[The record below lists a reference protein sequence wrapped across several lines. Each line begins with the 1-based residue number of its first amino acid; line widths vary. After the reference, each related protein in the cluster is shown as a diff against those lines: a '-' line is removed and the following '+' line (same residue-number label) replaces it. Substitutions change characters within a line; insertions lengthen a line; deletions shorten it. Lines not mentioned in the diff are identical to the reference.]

1 MQWNHTKTRGL
12 PKNIKNFKT
21 GSRLLV
27 LDAVDLVIEPAGRN
41 YWWRVYSYAFCTTDT
56 QALLNWR
63 ISTSP
68 RIDTSTAAFCSTMS
82 FARRTAAV
90 VQQCSRKQPRQQSSR
105 RRSDEIENEP
115 PPRQQLSR
123 PSLTTFEDR
132 VTSVTQELVGAYA
145 QRTTQLEAEVSGLRS
160 DLERR
165 KRAEAEVAAER
176 DRLEDLLRRCD
187 ADLDEERAAAREALL
202 AVELVEEALRA

>member
-1 MQWNHTKTRGL
+1 
-12 PKNIKNFKT
+12 
-21 GSRLLV
+21 
-27 LDAVDLVIEPAGRN
+27 
-41 YWWRVYSYAFCTTDT
+41 
-56 QALLNWR
+56 
-63 ISTSP
+63 
-68 RIDTSTAAFCSTMS
+68 MS

-90 VQQCSRKQPRQQSSR
+90 VQQCSRKQPRQPSSR
-105 RRSDEIENEP
+105 RRSDEEAVDEP
-115 PPRQQLSR
+115 PRQHMSRQQLSR

-132 VTSVTQELVGAYA
+132 VTSVTQELVQAYA
-145 QRTTQLEAEVSGLRS
+145 QRTTHLEAEISGLRS

-202 AVELVEEALRA
+202 AVELVEESLRTSGAHDDFGSDSDESWADKDGLVATPSPFARETPPRTPSAPTARRC

>member
-1 MQWNHTKTRGL
+1 
-12 PKNIKNFKT
+12 
-21 GSRLLV
+21 
-27 LDAVDLVIEPAGRN
+27 
-41 YWWRVYSYAFCTTDT
+41 
-56 QALLNWR
+56 
-63 ISTSP
+63 
-68 RIDTSTAAFCSTMS
+68 MS

-90 VQQCSRKQPRQQSSR
+90 VQQCSRKQPRQPR
-105 RRSDEIENEP
+105 RRSEEIENE

-132 VTSVTQELVGAYA
+132 VTSVTQELVQAYA
-145 QRTTQLEAEVSGLRS
+145 QRTTHLEAEISGLRG

-187 ADLDEERAAAREALL
+187 ADLDEERAAALESLL
-202 AVELVEEALRA
+202 AVVLVDVS

>member
-1 MQWNHTKTRGL
+1 
-12 PKNIKNFKT
+12 
-21 GSRLLV
+21 
-27 LDAVDLVIEPAGRN
+27 
-41 YWWRVYSYAFCTTDT
+41 
-56 QALLNWR
+56 
-63 ISTSP
+63 
-68 RIDTSTAAFCSTMS
+68 MS

-132 VTSVTQELVGAYA
+132 VTSVTQELVQAYA
-145 QRTTQLEAEVSGLRS
+145 QRTTHLEAEVSGLRA

-165 KRAEAEVAAER
+165 KRTEAEVAAER

-202 AVELVEEALRA
+202 AV